1 MAARIVV
8 AGYSS
13 LAGGWHC
20 LPADCYYILDLE
32 GLFCWG
38 CLLICRMGFLD
49 ALAASFFA
57 KLCLCFLLLF
67 RTFCSMVFDLV
78 RCLIFLEL
86 GFKFE
91 NLIENVH

>member
-1 MAARIVV
+1 
-8 AGYSS
+8 
-13 LAGGWHC
+13 
-20 LPADCYYILDLE
+20 
-32 GLFCWG
+32 
-38 CLLICRMGFLD
+38 MGFLD

-57 KLCLCFLLLF
+57 ILCLCFLLLF